1 MTAARQSFIGSP
13 PLERQ
18 LVEALGV
25 AAENGFLV
33 VLGNFAA
40 LHQLGDIAL
49 AALVRYFVRK
59 VGRVDERLVA
69 YDLDGEGH
77 RQLLRLTAEE
87 QAALFDPLDDVS
99 ARLLAL
105 AHAKI
110 AWRNG
115 LEGGLQ
121 RRMKPLKKQQ
131 ES

>member
-1 MTAARQSFIGSP
+1 MTAARQSFMGSP

-25 AAENGFLV
+25 AVENGFLV

-49 AALVRYFVRK
+49 AALVRDFVRK

-105 AHAKI
+105 AHAKL
-110 AWRNG
+110 AWRNVLKVG
-115 LEGGLQ
+115 LVPRL
-121 RRMKPLKKQQ
+121 KPPKT
-131 ES
+131 

>member
-25 AAENGFLV
+25 AVENGFLV

-49 AALVRYFVRK
+49 AALVRDFVRK

-87 QAALFDPLDDVS
+87 QIGRASGRERV
-99 ARLLAL
+99 
-105 AHAKI
+105 
-110 AWRNG
+110 
-115 LEGGLQ
+115 
-121 RRMKPLKKQQ
+121 
-131 ES
+131 